1 LSIEPEDIKALR
13 SEVARLT
20 LEIIRLSGE
29 RLAIARK
36 IGEIKAERNMPI
48 EDPSVES
55 DLRAK
60 VIDLSKK
67 NGLDVNFALKLLDL
81 LIEESKR
88 VQRDVIES
96 RSNKR

>member
-1 LSIEPEDIKALR
+1 LSIELEDIKALR

-55 DLRAK
+55 ELKDK
-60 VIDLSKK
+60 VINLSREY
-67 NGLDVNFALKLLDL
+67 GLDINFALKLLNL

-96 RSNKR
+96 RSNKK